1 MPPITLAS
9 LATTPYETGAGNVAA
24 PTIHRAEHLEYGT
37 AGSRATLNPVVHP
50 MNPAMRSL
58 RCAASAAGDT
68 YFLPFRAD
76 HISSIRLPAAPP
88 GGVDF
93 FYTDNLSGCKIFV
106 DTIAGSQDIMVYHA
120 NTTQHSIGPLAYADN
135 QTALA
140 DTELDNLHTRA
151 QADLGALVL
160 NLAGSVRM
168 PQYFLAAGVE
178 ERRKRH
184 QGRTATAHDATPIN
198 TPTGAVS
205 RVRPKF
211 YGGCT
216 VVGFRNGV
224 KWDLYFQSWGEV
236 AYARPGYAR
245 MLFTFDWVGVHK
257 KRTLGEQTASY
268 ANFTV
273 MDHQPFY

>member
-9 LATTPYETGAGNVAA
+9 LATTPYETGGGNVAL
-24 PTIHRAEHLEYGT
+24 PTIHRAEHMEYGT
-37 AGSRATLNPVVHP
+37 AGSRATLNPVVHS
-50 MNPAMRSL
+50 MNPAMRTL
-58 RCAASAAGDT
+58 RCTASAAGDT

-106 DTIAGSQDIMVYHA
+106 DTIGGSQDIIVYHA
-120 NTTQHSIGPLAYADN
+120 NTTQHTIGPLAYADN
-135 QTALA
+135 QTVLA
-140 DTELDNLHTRA
+140 DTELNNLHTRA
-151 QADLGALVL
+151 RGDLGGLVF
-160 NLAGSVRM
+160 NLAGTVTM

-178 ERRKRH
+178 ERRKNQ
-184 QGRTATAHDATPIN
+184 QGRKATAHDATPIN
-198 TPTGAVS
+198 TPAGPVS
-205 RVRPKF
+205 RARPKF

-224 KWDLYFQSWGEV
+224 KWDLYFQTWGEI

-245 MLFTFDWVGVHK
+245 MLFSLDWVGVHK
-257 KRTLGEQTASY
+257 KLWQGEHKASY

>member
-9 LATTPYETGAGNVAA
+9 LATTPYVTGAGTVAA
-24 PTIHRAEHLEYGT
+24 PTIHRAEHMAYGT
-37 AGSRATLNPVVHP
+37 AGSRATLDPVVHP
-50 MNPAMRSL
+50 MNPAMRTL
-58 RCAASAAGDT
+58 RCTASAAGDT

-120 NTTQHSIGPLAYADN
+120 NTTQHSIGPLAYADD

-140 DTELDNLHTRA
+140 DTELNNLHTRA
-151 QADLGALVL
+151 QADLGVL
-160 NLAGSVRM
+160 GFNLAGSARM
-168 PQYFLAAGVE
+168 LQYFHAAGWE
-178 ERRKRH
+178 ERRKRD

-198 TPTGAVS
+198 TPAGAVS

-211 YGGCT
+211 WGGCT

-224 KWDLYFQSWGEV
+224 KWDLYFQAWGEV

-257 KRTLGEQTASY
+257 KRTQGEHIASY

-273 MDHQPFY
+273 VDHQPFY